1 MIVVKFIIFDLTG
14 YLQVNSSMSS
24 SMPGLEWPPAFVAI
38 NKFINGIF
46 NLKFLT
52 EVGSM
57 DCWLGT
63 NYCFRVMC
71 LCLTLLSFQV
81 RANPNPNPNP
91 SPRPSPNPHPDPD
104 PNQAG

>member
-52 EVGSM
+52 EVG
-57 DCWLGT
+57 
-63 NYCFRVMC
+63 
-71 LCLTLLSFQV
+71 
-81 RANPNPNPNP
+81 
-91 SPRPSPNPHPDPD
+91 
-104 PNQAG
+104 